1 MPEYT
6 EDQGDLH
13 KGKNKPE
20 PHELVP
26 LPCKSL
32 GERATRLAADTAN
45 TDGNLRASAEL
56 RQAIA
61 NTRLQRIVVVF
72 TIVALVVAVLSLVVA
87 VLSLIDGSRWP

>member
-1 MPEYT
+1 M
-6 EDQGDLH
+6 
-13 KGKNKPE
+13 
-20 PHELVP
+20 
-26 LPCKSL
+26 
-32 GERATRLAADTAN
+32 AN

-87 VLSLIDGSRWP
+87 VLSPIDGSRWLLAIF